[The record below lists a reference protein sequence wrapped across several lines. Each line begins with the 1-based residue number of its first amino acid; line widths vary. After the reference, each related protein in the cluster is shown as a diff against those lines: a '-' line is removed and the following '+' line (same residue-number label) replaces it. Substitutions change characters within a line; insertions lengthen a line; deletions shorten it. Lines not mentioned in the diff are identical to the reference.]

1 MNATIS
7 EFPKQPLPHLPNP
20 PLTPSQPPT
29 PVVYERVEW
38 EYKVVKRKRAD
49 GPLKHGRTERT
60 REARMGADRR
70 HAERRCRTVLL
81 QARECLMA
89 IRRVES

>member
-38 EYKVVKRKRAD
+38 EYKVVKRKLAD
-49 GPLKHGRTERT
+49 GPLSTEELNALGKQGWELT
-60 REARMGADRR
+60 GVMPSGDVA
-70 HAERRCRTVLL
+70 
-81 QARECLMA
+81 QFYFK
-89 IRRVES
+89 RVSA